1 MNPYQIGVVLVLL
14 SAVFFGIMPIFAL
27 YAYEGGA
34 SVNTLLLMRF
44 SIATVLFFLYI
55 LIKREA
61 FAIKAKHFL
70 FLFILGG
77 IFYTLQSLF
86 YFSSVQYIPA
96 SLAVLIFYTYPIY
109 VVLLSYWV
117 DKEKLNRQ
125 IIFSIL
131 LSIIGLSMVVGTSF
145 NAINHLGV
153 LLAVGAALVYSGY
166 TVLGSRV
173 VKQLPAVITS
183 AFVSLFATVSLL
195 IMGLARHELELDL
208 ELQAWV
214 AIAVIAVL
222 STVVSMFTYFRGLEL
237 VGSTKTAI
245 LSMVEPLITIGLS
258 VILFH
263 DKLTVSQLIGG
274 VGVLAG
280 AVLVVLSHRPEPA
293 PKEISSVVIKRG

>member
-274 VGVLAG
+274 
-280 AVLVVLSHRPEPA
+280 
-293 PKEISSVVIKRG
+293 